1 MREGILAYHTLIK
14 QYKLLFKFK
23 FVIIYLYLHMSKEV
37 LDDIPKDKKLVLE
50 LGMGDGNLIKLLSE
64 KNQDYYFIG
73 IEKNESH
80 YNKAKYNI
88 KSQNVKIL
96 HTLFESVLPLFED
109 NSLYKII
116 SVLPDPKYIDIK
128 YKSNWEV
135 LYKIIYKKLVKQG
148 KFILIT
154 EITDELFQPVSNNE
168 FYKEVENLKQI
179 FQSIGFLV
187 VNAFEGYQENYM
199 TSFLQEFSGD
209 PKRIRIINFE
219 FTKN

>member
-1 MREGILAYHTLIK
+1 M
-14 QYKLLFKFK
+14 YKEF
-23 FVIIYLYLHMSKEV
+23 I
-37 LDDIPKDKKLVLE
+37 DDIPKDKRLVLE

-64 KNQDYYFIG
+64 KEDQDYYFIG
-73 IEKNESH
+73 IEKNES
-80 YNKAKYNI
+80 YFNKAKYSI

-96 HTLFESVLPLFED
+96 NTLFESVLPLFED
-109 NSLYKII
+109 NSIYKVI
-116 SVLPDPKYIDIK
+116 SVLPDPKYIDMN
-128 YKSNWEV
+128 YKSNWEI

-154 EITDELFQPVSNNE
+154 EITDELFQPVSNNK
-168 FYKEVENLKQI
+168 FYKAVENLKQI
-179 FQSIGFLV
+179 FQSIGFIV

-219 FTKN
+219 FTKK

>member
-1 MREGILAYHTLIK
+1 M
-14 QYKLLFKFK
+14 YKAF
-23 FVIIYLYLHMSKEV
+23 
-37 LDDIPKDKKLVLE
+37 LDDIPKDKRLVLE

-64 KNQDYYFIG
+64 KEDQDYYFIG
-73 IEKNESH
+73 IEKNES
-80 YNKAKYNI
+80 YFNKAKYGI

-96 HTLFESVLPLFED
+96 NTLFESVLPLFED
-109 NSLYKII
+109 NSIYKVI
-116 SVLPDPKYIDIK
+116 SVLPDPKYIDMN
-128 YKSNWEV
+128 YKSNWEI

-179 FQSIGFLV
+179 FQSIGFIV

-219 FTKN
+219 FTKK

>member
-1 MREGILAYHTLIK
+1 MYI
-14 QYKLLFKFK
+14 
-23 FVIIYLYLHMSKEV
+23 SKEF
-37 LDDIPKDKKLVLE
+37 LDDIPKDKKLVVE

-73 IEKNESH
+73 IEKQES
-80 YNKAKYNI
+80 YFNKAKYSI

-96 HTLFESVLPLFED
+96 HTLFEDVLPLFED
-109 NSLYKII
+109 SSIHKII
-116 SVLPDPKYIDIK
+116 SVLPDPKYIDK
-128 YKSNWEV
+128 NYKSNWEI
-135 LYKIIYKKLVKQG
+135 LYKVIYKKLVRQG

-168 FYKEVENLKQI
+168 FYKEVEYLKQM
-179 FQSIGFLV
+179 FQSIGFIVL
-187 VNAFEGYQENYM
+187 NAFEGYQENYM

>member
-1 MREGILAYHTLIK
+1 
-14 QYKLLFKFK
+14 
-23 FVIIYLYLHMSKEV
+23 MSKEF

-64 KNQDYYFIG
+64 KNHDYFFIG

-80 YNKAKYNI
+80 INKAKYNI
-88 KSQNVKIL
+88 KSQNVKII

-109 NSLYKII
+109 NSIYKVI
-116 SVLPDPKYIDIK
+116 SVLPDPKYIDMN
-128 YKSNWEV
+128 YKSNWEI

-168 FYKEVENLKQI
+168 FYKEVEILKQI
-179 FQSIGFLV
+179 FQSIGFIV
-187 VNAFEGYQENYM
+187 VNTFEGYQENYM
-199 TSFLQEFSGD
+199 TSFLEKFSGD

-219 FTKN
+219 FTKH

>member
-1 MREGILAYHTLIK
+1 M
-14 QYKLLFKFK
+14 YKEF
-23 FVIIYLYLHMSKEV
+23 I
-37 LDDIPKDKKLVLE
+37 DDIPKDKRLVLE

-64 KNQDYYFIG
+64 KEDQDYYFIG
-73 IEKNESH
+73 IEKNES
-80 YNKAKYNI
+80 YFNKAKYSI

-96 HTLFESVLPLFED
+96 NTLFESVLPLFED
-109 NSLYKII
+109 NSIYKVI
-116 SVLPDPKYIDIK
+116 SVLPDPKYIDMN
-128 YKSNWEV
+128 YKSNWEI

-154 EITDELFQPVSNNE
+154 EITDELLQPVSNNN
-168 FYKEVENLKQI
+168 FYKAVENLKQI
-179 FQSIGFLV
+179 FQSIGFIV

-219 FTKN
+219 FTKK

>member
-1 MREGILAYHTLIK
+1 M
-14 QYKLLFKFK
+14 YKEFL
-23 FVIIYLYLHMSKEV
+23 E
-37 LDDIPKDKKLVLE
+37 DIPKNKRLVLE

-64 KNQDYYFIG
+64 KEDQDYYFIG
-73 IEKNESH
+73 IEKNES
-80 YNKAKYNI
+80 YFNKAKYGI

-96 HTLFESVLPLFED
+96 NTLFESVLPLFDD
-109 NSLYKII
+109 NTIYKVI
-116 SVLPDPKYIDIK
+116 SVLPDPKYIDMN
-128 YKSNWEV
+128 YKSNWEI

-154 EITDELFQPVSNNE
+154 EITDELFQPVSNNK
-168 FYKEVENLKQI
+168 FYKAVENLKQI
-179 FQSIGFLV
+179 FQSIGFIV

-219 FTKN
+219 FTKK

>member
-1 MREGILAYHTLIK
+1 MKDTNNLNMNS
-14 QYKLLFKFK
+14 LFNLFMY
-23 FVIIYLYLHMSKEV
+23 IPKEF

-50 LGMGDGNLIKLLSE
+50 LGIGDGNLIKLLSE

-73 IEKNESH
+73 IEKKES
-80 YNKAKYNI
+80 YFNKAKSSI
-88 KSQNVKIL
+88 KSKNVKIV
-96 HTLFESVLPLFED
+96 HTSFEAVLPLFED
-109 NSLYKII
+109 NSIYKVI
-116 SVLPDPKYIDIK
+116 SVLPDPKYIDK
-128 YKSNWEV
+128 NYKSNWEI
-135 LYKIIYKKLVKQG
+135 LYKVIYKKLVREG

-168 FYKEVENLKQI
+168 FYKEVEYLKQI
-179 FQSIGFLV
+179 FQSIGFIVLNV
-187 VNAFEGYQENYM
+187 FEGYQENYM

>member
-1 MREGILAYHTLIK
+1 M
-14 QYKLLFKFK
+14 YKEF
-23 FVIIYLYLHMSKEV
+23 I
-37 LDDIPKDKKLVLE
+37 DDIPKDKRLVLE

-64 KNQDYYFIG
+64 KEDQDYYFIG
-73 IEKNESH
+73 IEKNES
-80 YNKAKYNI
+80 YFNKAKYSI

-96 HTLFESVLPLFED
+96 NTLFESVLPLFED
-109 NSLYKII
+109 NSIYKVI
-116 SVLPDPKYIDIK
+116 SVLPDPKYIDMN
-128 YKSNWEV
+128 YKSNWEI

-154 EITDELFQPVSNNE
+154 EITDELLQPVSNNK
-168 FYKEVENLKQI
+168 FYKAVENLKQI
-179 FQSIGFLV
+179 FQSIGFIV

-219 FTKN
+219 FTKK

>member
-1 MREGILAYHTLIK
+1 M
-14 QYKLLFKFK
+14 YKEF
-23 FVIIYLYLHMSKEV
+23 I
-37 LDDIPKDKKLVLE
+37 DDIPKDKRLVLE

-64 KNQDYYFIG
+64 KEDQDYYFIG
-73 IEKNESH
+73 IEKNES
-80 YNKAKYNI
+80 YFNKAKYSI

-96 HTLFESVLPLFED
+96 NTLFESVLPLFED
-109 NSLYKII
+109 NSIYKVI
-116 SVLPDPKYIDIK
+116 SVLPDPKYIDMN
-128 YKSNWEV
+128 YKSNCEI

-154 EITDELFQPVSNNE
+154 EITDELLQPVSNNK
-168 FYKEVENLKQI
+168 FYKAVENLKQI
-179 FQSIGFLV
+179 FQSIGFIV

-219 FTKN
+219 FTKK